1 MALEY
6 QAQKER
12 AAKEAEEELA
22 RKAELIKQIRLLE
35 KNISGLNAASR
46 KVDLTE
52 TSGAGILG
60 EMSVIEIPISLEKNS
75 ENFLIFNAKSHFC
88 VASRTFGYSQSTT
101 CRNGREEASGDTQTQ
116 IQTDRDD

>member
-1 MALEY
+1 MIASEMALEY
-6 QAQKER
+6 QAQKEQ

-35 KNISGLNAASR
+35 KNISGLSAASR

-60 EMSVIEIPISLEKNS
+60 EMSVIEVSL
-75 ENFLIFNAKSHFC
+75 
-88 VASRTFGYSQSTT
+88 
-101 CRNGREEASGDTQTQ
+101 
-116 IQTDRDD
+116 